1 MDSPRFLLQ
10 AHVDAM
16 YEAAPR
22 RLAFSARTPA
32 EFGAWQAGLR
42 QKTLELLGLAG
53 RTPPEAV
60 EAEIL
65 QAVERDGYVE
75 EKYLLD
81 AGEGVGIPAYLLVP
95 RTEPPYRPVLVFHG
109 HNPSVQWILGN
120 YPSDEERESRL
131 KVDNNYA
138 QALAQ
143 AGYLVC
149 AVEQRG
155 FGERQ
160 TEDGRGAV
168 HENSCRHLAFTYQ
181 MAGRNLVGERCWDGM
196 CAIAFLQSRPD
207 VVPGVLGC
215 TGNSGG
221 GTTALWL
228 SAIDERITVS
238 VPGCYLC
245 SFRESIYNLRH
256 CECNYVPGILEWAEM
271 GDLAALIAPRPL
283 RAIAG
288 EQDDIFPIDG
298 VRDQFAVA
306 AQAYELLEVAER
318 CSLGVHPG
326 PHGYNHRLSREWF
339 GAWLGTE

>member
-1 MDSPRFLLQ
+1 MSRGHDKLQSAQDGEILPYLPLGGFGFKLRNYLPQRQTATGLVEKGQNRLLPFGQISPYALGRHITAGAKAHGHATTCILDLRLGQTGRCSQLARFTKRTGDVPMTDSRFLLQ
-10 AHVDAM
+10 THVDAV
-16 YEAAPR
+16 YEAAAR
-22 RLAFSARTPA
+22 KLAFRARTPA
-32 EFGAWQAGLR
+32 EFHAWQAALR
-42 QKTLELLGLAG
+42 GKTLELLGLAG

-60 EAEIL
+60 AAEKL

-81 AGEGVGIPAYLLVP
+81 AGEDVSIPAYLLVP
-95 RTEPPYRPVLVFHG
+95 KTKPPYRPVLVFHG

-120 YPSDEERESRL
+120 YPSAEERESRL

-160 TEDGRGAV
+160 TEDGRGSV
-168 HENSCRHLAFTYQ
+168 HENSCRHLAFAYQ

-196 CAIAFLQSRPD
+196 CAIAFLKSRPD
-207 VVPGVLGC
+207 VAPGVLGC

-228 SAIDERITVS
+228 SAVDERITVS
-238 VPGCYLC
+238 APGC
-245 SFRESIYNLRH
+245 
-256 CECNYVPGILEWAEM
+256 
-271 GDLAALIAPRPL
+271 
-283 RAIAG
+283 
-288 EQDDIFPIDG
+288 
-298 VRDQFAVA
+298 
-306 AQAYELLEVAER
+306 
-318 CSLGVHPG
+318 
-326 PHGYNHRLSREWF
+326 
-339 GAWLGTE
+339 